1 MKEKMYLEPK
11 GENGLPL
18 HPIAN
23 IDECM
28 KSYIKVFGILLSEEE
43 LKHFF
48 IAGIMLGRGAYQ
60 LKKEFDAHEE
70 FTKLCQKM
78 FPDE

>member
-1 MKEKMYLEPK
+1 MKEKLYLDPK
-11 GENGLPL
+11 GENGLTL

-28 KSYIKVFGILLSEEE
+28 KSYVKVSGILLSEEE

-48 IAGIMLGRGAYQ
+48 IAGIMLGSGAYQ
-60 LKKEFDAHEE
+60 LKKEFDIDEE
-70 FTKLCQKM
+70 FEKYFNKQKKK
-78 FPDE
+78 